1 MARYWYCPNCDVEAR
16 SVDSS
21 LPMHRCGGISGLT
34 APLILRGTTAK
45 TTVND
50 REDYVG
56 KELVQTDAEGRVVM
70 STTTTRDDGED
81 CTIYVS
87 TAQGTVG

>member
-1 MARYWYCPNCDVEAR
+1 MTQYWYCPNCVVEAR
-16 SVDSS
+16 TADAS
-21 LPMHRCGGISGLT
+21 LPMHTCKGIAGLT
-34 APLILRGTTAK
+34 APLILRGTKAK

-56 KELVQTDAEGRVVM
+56 QELVQTDAEGRVVA

-81 CTIYVS
+81 CTVYVS
-87 TAQGTVG
+87 TAQARKE